1 MQFNGDC
8 QMLSGVQRF
17 PIEKTIYVWN
27 VFMIRW
33 WLRRRTRQI
42 FGTFSQYKILSMAMV
57 NQFVLSYIGT
67 WKPVCFIP
75 AKLPC
80 KVWYKVFIYH
90 KIKSFCMYRFKWD
103 TIVKYVL
110 LKFSIPNK

>member
-90 KIKSFCMYRFKWD
+90 KKIKIDVQFFYTNNYAD
-103 TIVKYVL
+103 L
-110 LKFSIPNK
+110 PLSITQ

>member
-1 MQFNGDC
+1 MEFKD
-8 QMLSGVQRF
+8 F
-17 PIEKTIYVWN
+17 PLKKQYMYEMFLWYDDDYEEEHDKFLVP
-27 VFMIRW
+27 
-33 WLRRRTRQI
+33 
-42 FGTFSQYKILSMAMV
+42 FSQYKILSMAMV

-90 KIKSFCMYRFKWD
+90 KIKSFCMYKFKWD
-103 TIVKYVL
+103 TIVK
-110 LKFSIPNK
+110 FTIPNK